1 MKKWHIANVQK
12 LAAATDKEALPLL
25 LSVESGGCVRDE
37 LSSIQ
42 LQSSAPRCAARA
54 VSIELQ
60 TKVKRRYAK
69 ISQSQRRPLL
79 GPSPG

>member
-12 LAAATDKEALPLL
+12 LAAACKEAPLL
-25 LSVESGGCVRDE
+25 LSVESGGGVRDE

-60 TKVKRRYAK
+60 TKVKRRYGN
-69 ISQSQRRPLL
+69 ISQSPKRHLL
-79 GPSPG
+79 GPPPG